1 MSILASYSFPSHEGP
16 RFHKGITLNLAFQAL
31 GFCICIGMTLYYRA
45 ENKRRDRIEGGRPVE
60 GTVLNVIEEHDLAP
74 GFRYIP

>member
-1 MSILASYSFPSHEGP
+1 
-16 RFHKGITLNLAFQAL
+16 
-31 GFCICIGMTLYYRA
+31 MTLYYRA